1 MLFRKKIP
9 LSCEYCSFGTKLNDD
24 TILCIKRGVVAQ
36 RKKCRKFLYDPC
48 KRIPPKQK
56 VIDFSKYTQDDFSL

>member
-9 LSCEYCSFGTKLNDD
+9 LSCEYCSFGTKLDDD
-24 TILCIKRGVVAQ
+24 TILCIKRGVIGF
-36 RKKCRKFLYDPC
+36 RKKCGKFQYDPC

-56 VIDFSKYTQDDFSL
+56 PIDFSRYTSEDFTL